1 MSGTGPT
8 SVVWFRRDLR
18 LADNPAWA
26 AATSGAGHVVAAF
39 VVDPVPADR
48 AGPAR
53 LRLLRAHLEALH
65 DRLVGLGGGLH
76 LLHGDPAAEI
86 PELCRRTGATSVH
99 VNADV
104 TTYARARD
112 DAVAR
117 QLAAVPGG
125 RVELASHWGNL
136 VHPPGSVTAA
146 STGEVHRVFTPF
158 FRAWSS
164 AVPGPW
170 PEPGAAR
177 VVPPPDAPRWP
188 AAWPGRDG
196 HGPSGGAAGKG
207 EGEGTALGETGA
219 ASPGEAGVAS
229 PGEEGATARL
239 AGWLDR
245 VDGYDERRDAPAD
258 ESGTSLLSADLRF
271 GTLAARHVAEAVG
284 TATAARA
291 AFVRQ
296 LAWRDWY
303 AHLLAARP
311 GLARHAMAPE
321 MDRIAWRDDPEGLAA
336 WREGRTGFP
345 FVDAGMRQLAATGWM
360 HNRARMVTAS
370 FLVKDL
376 LVDWRLGEA
385 HFRRELVDYDLTQN
399 VGNWQW
405 VAGTGPDAAPYFR
418 VFNPVAQGRK
428 LDPAGDYVR
437 RWVPEL
443 AGLPGDAVHA
453 PWELGPL
460 ELAAAGI
467 VAGETYPERIVDHAA
482 ARDRA
487 IAAYSAA
494 RN

>member
-26 AATSGAGHVVAAF
+26 AATSGAEHVVAAF
-39 VVDPVPADR
+39 VVDPVPASR
-48 AGPAR
+48 AGSAR

-65 DRLVGLGGGLH
+65 AQLSGLGGGLH

-86 PELCRRTGATSVH
+86 PGLCRRTGATSVQ

-112 DAVAR
+112 EAVAR
-117 QLAAVPGG
+117 ELAHAPGG
-125 RVELASHWGNL
+125 GVALASHWGNL

-158 FRAWSS
+158 FRVWSS
-164 AVPGPW
+164 TAPEPW
-170 PEPGAAR
+170 PDPGAAR
-177 VVPPPDAPRWP
+177 VVAPPAAPRWP
-188 AAWPGRDG
+188 AAWP
-196 HGPSGGAAGKG
+196 
-207 EGEGTALGETGA
+207 E
-219 ASPGEAGVAS
+219 
-229 PGEEGATARL
+229 PGEEGATAPGEAGAEARL

-245 VDGYDERRDAPAD
+245 VDGYGERRDAAAD
-258 ESGTSLLSADLRF
+258 EAGTSLLSADLRF
-271 GTLAARHVAEAVG
+271 GTLAARHVVEAVG
-284 TATAARA
+284 TATDGRA

-303 AHLLAARP
+303 AHLVAARP

-336 WREGRTGFP
+336 WRDGRTGFP

-428 LDPAGDYVR
+428 VDPSGDYVR

-443 AGLPGDAVHA
+443 AGLHGDSVHA

-467 VAGETYPERIVDHAA
+467 VSGETYPERIVDHAA

-487 IAAYSAA
+487 IAAYSEA